1 MEFFVSTLLANCLVG
16 HNIDDFIIIADES
29 FLRRRI
35 QELQHYRRMGL
46 RTAADIDKYEQ
57 DVIKRVRPNMAFC

>member
-1 MEFFVSTLLANCLVG
+1 MCFVLKVDVG
-16 HNIDDFIIIADES
+16 LDES

-46 RTAADIDKYEQ
+46 RTVADVDKFEQ
-57 DVIKRVRPNMAFC
+57 DVIRRVRLPLVLSLQNI